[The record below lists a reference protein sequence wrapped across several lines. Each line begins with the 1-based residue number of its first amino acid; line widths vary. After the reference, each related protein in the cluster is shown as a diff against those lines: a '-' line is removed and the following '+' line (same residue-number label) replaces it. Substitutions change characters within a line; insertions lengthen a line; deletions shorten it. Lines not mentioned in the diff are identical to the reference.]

1 MLAHLLVKDF
11 AIVGEADIEF
21 GPGLTAISGETGAG
35 KSLLVDALLLLAG
48 ARGESGV
55 VRQGAERAELFA
67 EFRLVPPHPAL
78 DWLRAQELDEDG
90 ACQVRRVVRA
100 EGGSRAY
107 INGRPA
113 SIAQLKALGALLVE
127 VHGQHEHQALL
138 ERPHQLAILDRFGGH
153 ETLLT
158 RVAERARQWR
168 RLGEEIARLS
178 GSGEDLAARLELL
191 DHQIG
196 ELERDALA
204 PDALAELGEEHRRL
218 ANAGS
223 LLRGTGEVMEMLDG
237 DGGLAVLGT
246 LARAHQHLQKL
257 AALDARLEP
266 IARLLDEA
274 SIQLGEASAELRRYT
289 DALDLD
295 PERLAEVEAR
305 LSRIHD
311 LARKYRVPEAE
322 LTARAGALRL
332 ERERL
337 AGSRERLDSLAQA
350 RDRALRDWEDAARA
364 LGEARTA
371 SAARLGEA
379 VGAMLAELGMKGAR
393 FEAMLEATADADP
406 DPQGAE
412 RVEFLFSGNPGQAPR
427 PLRKVASGG
436 ELSRVSLAIE
446 VAALDADDVPTM
458 VFDEVDAGIGG
469 AVAEVIGAKMRRL
482 GERRQVLCV
491 THLAQVASQGHRHL
505 RASKSSARGDTRTRI
520 DALDEA
526 ARIEEIARMLG
537 GVEVGAESRA
547 LARRML
553 GLRA

>member
-55 VRQGAERAELFA
+55 VRQGAERAELYA

-113 SIAQLKALGALLVE
+113 SMAQLKALGALLVE

-153 ETLLT
+153 EALLAT
-158 RVAERARQWR
+158 VAGKAREWR
-168 RLGEEIARLS
+168 RLGDEIVGLS
-178 GSGEDLAARLELL
+178 GNDEDLAARLELL

-223 LLRGTGEVMEMLDG
+223 LLRGAGEVMELLDG
-237 DGGLAVLGT
+237 EGDLAVLGI
-246 LARAHQHLQKL
+246 LARALQQMEKL

-266 IARLLDEA
+266 VARLLDEA
-274 SIQLGEASAELRRYT
+274 SIQLGEASAELRRY
-289 DALDLD
+289 AEAMDLD
-295 PERLAEVEAR
+295 PERLTDVEAR
-305 LSRIHD
+305 LARIHD
-311 LARKYRVPEAE
+311 LARKYRVPEAD
-322 LTARAGALRL
+322 LTARAGALRQ

-337 AGSRERLDSLAQA
+337 AGSRERLDALAQA
-350 RDRALRDWEDAARA
+350 RDRALTEWKEAAEALGKARA
-364 LGEARTA
+364 A
-371 SAARLGEA
+371 SASRLAEA
-379 VGAMLAELGMKGAR
+379 VGTMLAELGMKGAR
-393 FEAMLEATADADP
+393 FEAVLEASADQDP

-412 RVEFLFSGNPGQAPR
+412 RVEFLFSANPGQAPK

-469 AVAEVIGAKMRRL
+469 AVAEVVGAKMRRL

-491 THLAQVASQGHRHL
+491 THLAQVASQGHHHL
-505 RASKSSARGDTRTRI
+505 RASKSTASGDTRTRI
-520 DALDEA
+520 ETLDET
-526 ARIEEIARMLG
+526 ARVEEIARMLG

-547 LARRML
+547 LAKRML